1 MKILFFP
8 FHAANKPVN
17 VVILILVSVGR
28 GGCAPA
34 LRITVKKMSPA
45 KKQVITIK
53 VGSNVITNSQ
63 GFPDEQVITSIS
75 SQISALRQQG
85 HQVIL
90 VSSGAV
96 AAGRS
101 LYQFPKKADTVVQ
114 RQVLSSL
121 GQVKLISLYKEAF
134 EKQRMLCSQVL
145 VTKEDFKSRTHY
157 LNMQNCLS
165 ALLSNQIVP
174 ILNENDVVS
183 VTELMFT
190 DNDEL
195 AGLVSAMMNTH
206 ILIILTNVDGVY
218 DGDPSL
224 PGTNIIHQY
233 DSKSINLSEIA
244 TGKKSGFGRGGI
256 LTKCQTAEK
265 IAGIGIPVH
274 IANGRTENIVPRI
287 LGNEEIGTRFPARKS
302 ASSLKKYMAHAY
314 EEAKGKVVIN
324 EGAKQVLLSDKAHSL
339 LPVGVTQVIGK
350 FKKGDL
356 IKIIDEKEREIGLG
370 LARYGY
376 KKAKEV
382 TGLKNQ
388 KPVIHYDYLYLH

>member
-1 MKILFFP
+1 M
-8 FHAANKPVN
+8 
-17 VVILILVSVGR
+17 SVTR
-28 GGCAPA
+28 KS
-34 LRITVKKMSPA
+34 I
-45 KKQVITIK
+45 ITIK
-53 VGSNVITNSQ
+53 IGSNVITNAQ
-63 GFPDEQVITSIS
+63 GYLDEGVIESIS
-75 SQISALRQQG
+75 VQIRALRALG

-101 LYQFPKKADTVVQ
+101 IYQFPKKTDTVVQ
-114 RQVLSSL
+114 RQVLSSI

-134 EKQRMLCSQVL
+134 EKQQMLCSQVL
-145 VTKEDFKSRTHY
+145 VTKEDFKSRNHY
-157 LNMQNCLS
+157 LNMQNCIS

-183 VTELMFT
+183 ITELMFT

-195 AGLVSAMMNTH
+195 AGLVSAMMNTDL
-206 ILIILTNVDGVY
+206 LIILTNVDGVF

-224 PGTNIIHQY
+224 PGTNVIHTY
-233 DSKSINLSEIA
+233 DSKQIKLEEIA

-274 IANGRTENIVPRI
+274 IANGKTADVVLRI
-287 LGNEEIGTRFPARKS
+287 LKNEKLGTRFPARKL
-302 ASSLKKYMAHAY
+302 ASSFKKYMAHAY

-324 EGAKQVLLSDKAHSL
+324 DGAKKVLLSEKAHSL
-339 LPVGVTQVIGK
+339 LPVGVVKVEGK

-356 IKIIDEKEREIGLG
+356 IKITDEKNTEVGLG

-382 TGLKNQ
+382 IGVKNQ
-388 KPVIHYDYLYLH
+388 KPVIHYDHLYLH